1 MSLSRPE
8 ARRLPAGPYF
18 DDLAVGDRFGAA
30 PAFTLTDGDAAL
42 HRAIVGDR
50 LRLALDAELAARVTG
65 APGALAHPALIW
77 NVAIGQSTLVTRRV
91 IANLFYRGLVLQRL
105 PRIGDTLRTTTTV
118 EALRE
123 TTRRPERAPTGL
135 AVLRIVTVD
144 QQDRPVLDFR
154 RCAML
159 PLSPEAAPTGHS
171 APLDPIAEQLDAELL
186 AASWRDWDL
195 GAFEPTELTAGDR
208 WAVDG
213 GDVVSSAPE
222 LARLTL
228 NIATAHH
235 DRTTTATGR
244 RLVYGGHTIAVAA
257 AQLTRLLPDLV
268 TVAGWHGCDHLAPVF
283 EGDLLR
289 TAVAVEQRDGALAH
303 LRCTVEAERADGELV
318 DVLDWRPVVVV
329 A

>member
-1 MSLSRPE
+1 MSVSGPE
-8 ARRLPAGPYF
+8 LRGPAAGPYF

-30 PAFTLTDGDAAL
+30 PAFTLTDGDAAV

-50 LRLALDAELAARVTG
+50 LRLALDERLAARVTG
-65 APGALAHPALIW
+65 APGPLAHPALVW

-91 IANLFYRGLVLQRL
+91 IANLFYRGLVLLRA
-105 PRIGDTLRTTTTV
+105 PRIGDTLRTTTIV

-123 TTRRPERAPTGL
+123 TTRRPERQPTGL
-135 AVLRIVTVD
+135 AVLRILTVD

-159 PLSPEAAPTGHS
+159 PLRPDAPPGEQT
-171 APLDPIAEQLDAELL
+171 APLEPIAEELDPALL
-186 AASWRDWDL
+186 AAAWSEWDL
-195 GAFEPTELTAGDR
+195 GAFAPTPLTAGDR
-208 WAVDG
+208 WTVEG

-235 DRTTTATGR
+235 DRTVNASGR

-268 TVAGWHGCDHLAPVF
+268 TIAGWHGCDHLAPVF
-283 EGDLLR
+283 EQDLLR
-289 TAVAVEQRDGALAH
+289 TTVEIERRDGALAH
-303 LRCTVEAERADGELV
+303 LRCRVEAERADGELV
-318 DVLDWRPVVVV
+318 DVLDWRPVAVV